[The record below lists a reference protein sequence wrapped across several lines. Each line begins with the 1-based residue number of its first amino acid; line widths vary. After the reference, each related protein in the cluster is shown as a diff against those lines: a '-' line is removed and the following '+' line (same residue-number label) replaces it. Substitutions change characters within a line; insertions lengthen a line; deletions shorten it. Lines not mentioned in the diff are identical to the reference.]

1 MIKPYEKDI
10 KIVTP
15 TNLPSELKL
24 VYIKAK
30 RLVVER
36 EREVINVYKD
46 ESRKPLVSYGLNK
59 SAEVALLNIKCMNK
73 LKGLNCYTQKDPKL
87 RKTEKC

>member
-46 ESRKPLVSYGLNK
+46 ESRKPLVS
-59 SAEVALLNIKCMNK
+59 
-73 LKGLNCYTQKDPKL
+73 
-87 RKTEKC
+87 